1 MSKRSLTWLRQHTN
15 VEDLLDD
22 GIENNSD
29 LKSFEIRGQ
38 PSDELPVAERPELPL
53 QASHIETQRPD
64 APERDF
70 ALAGIGLLIM
80 GCGLGLVLYPVDL
93 VVYHQAAKYAYRGV
107 LEHVTTGRSQIYGS
121 VGIVLGAALLIYALQ
136 KARK

>member
-29 LKSFEIRGQ
+29 LKSFASHGQ
-38 PSDELPVAERPELPL
+38 PSDELPVAERAEVPL
-53 QASHIETQRPD
+53 QASHIETPRP
-64 APERDF
+64 APPERDF
-70 ALAGIGLLIM
+70 TLAGIGLLIM
-80 GCGLGLVLYPVDL
+80 GCGLGLVLYPLDL
-93 VVYHQAAKYAYRGV
+93 VVYHQGAKYAYRGL

-121 VGIVLGAALLIYALQ
+121 VGIVLGAALLIYAL
-136 KARK
+136 KKPRK

>member
-29 LKSFEIRGQ
+29 LKSFATHCQ
-38 PSDELPVAERPELPL
+38 PSDALPVADPAEIPL
-53 QASHIETQRPD
+53 QASHIETARPPP
-64 APERDF
+64 PERDF
-70 ALAGIGLLIM
+70 TLAGIGLLIM
-80 GCGLGLVLYPVDL
+80 GCGLALVLYPVDL
-93 VVYHQAAKYAYRGV
+93 VVFHQGAKYAYRGV

-121 VGIVLGAALLIYALQ
+121 VGIVLGAILSVYALK
-136 KARK
+136 KAHK

>member
-29 LKSFEIRGQ
+29 LKSFATQ
-38 PSDELPVAERPELPL
+38 PSDELPVAERAEVPL
-53 QASHIETQRPD
+53 QASHIETPRPD
-64 APERDF
+64 PPQRDF
-70 ALAGIGLLIM
+70 TLAGIGLLIM
-80 GCGLGLVLYPVDL
+80 GCGFGLVLYPVDL
-93 VVYHQAAKYAYRGV
+93 VVYHQGAKYAYRGL

-121 VGIVLGAALLIYALQ
+121 VGIVLGAALLIYAL
-136 KARK
+136 KKPRK

>member
-1 MSKRSLTWLRQHTN
+1 MSKRSLTWLRQYTN

-29 LKSFEIRGQ
+29 LKSFATHGQ
-38 PSDELPVAERPELPL
+38 PSDELPVAERAQVPL
-53 QASHIETQRPD
+53 QASHIDTPRSAP
-64 APERDF
+64 PERDF
-70 ALAGIGLLIM
+70 TLAGIGLLIM

-93 VVYHQAAKYAYRGV
+93 VVYHQGAKYAYRGL

-121 VGIVLGAALLIYALQ
+121 VGIVLGAALLIYALK